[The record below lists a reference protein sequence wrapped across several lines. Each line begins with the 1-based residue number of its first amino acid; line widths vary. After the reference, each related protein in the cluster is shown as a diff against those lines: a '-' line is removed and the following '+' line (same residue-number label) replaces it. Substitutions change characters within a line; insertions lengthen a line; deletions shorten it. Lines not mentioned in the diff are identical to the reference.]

1 MSKLEKLKAEN
12 QSLKETCEILSD
24 SKAMKDIK
32 KSLGDIC
39 LLDLNNSFIAINK
52 PPMKSV
58 INIVLKNLDIF
69 IINSQVK
76 G

>member
-32 KSLGDIC
+32 KSLGDI
-39 LLDLNNSFIAINK
+39 S
-52 PPMKSV
+52 
-58 INIVLKNLDIF
+58 
-69 IINSQVK
+69 K
-76 G
+76 GDYISISEL